1 MISKV
6 LAANANQTALV
17 KHQAVKKEGSQYQR
31 GQLTIHKEIEE
42 ATEIQCYKKKY
53 DNQSLV
59 SLVHLLDY

>member
-31 GQLTIHKEIEE
+31 GQRLFT
-42 ATEIQCYKKKY
+42 KK
-53 DNQSLV
+53 
-59 SLVHLLDY
+59 